1 MLRVSN
7 LNVAYGRLQVLWD
20 VSLEVREGE
29 LVSLIGPNGAG
40 KTTLLRT
47 ISGLLKPIS
56 GTIEF
61 MGRRIDGL
69 PPHKICRLG
78 LIHIPEGRAIFPL
91 MSVLENL
98 QMWAYMGEV
107 RENFKRN
114 VKEVFRL
121 FPVLKERL
129 GQVAE
134 TLSGGEMQM
143 LSIGRGLIAEPKLLM
158 LDEPTIGL
166 APKLSELIFDSI
178 SKLHEEGLT
187 ILLVSQEVRRALELA
202 DRAYVMEN
210 GRIVLEG
217 TGEELLENP
226 DIKKSY
232 LGL

>member
-98 QMWAYMGEV
+98 QMGAYMGEV

>member
-7 LNVAYGRLQVLWD
+7 LNVAYGKLQVLWN

-69 PPHKICRLG
+69 PPHKICKLG
-78 LIHIPEGRAIFPL
+78 LIHIPEGRGIFPL

-98 QMWAYMGEV
+98 QMGAYTGEL
-107 RENFKRN
+107 RKRFERN

-121 FPVLKERL
+121 FPVLSERL

-226 DIKKSY
+226 NIKKSY